1 MSMRDC
7 SMLRAPGAYAR
18 MLRNV
23 TRKILRERKTA
34 WGLHLRGGRAKD
46 FRGKCE
52 LDSQKDKVFNADNTW
67 YSWAC
72 ITLCD
77 THRLLAL

>member
-1 MSMRDC
+1 MREDVEECNEEDFKGTENSM
-7 SMLRAPGAYAR
+7 GI
-18 MLRNV
+18 
-23 TRKILRERKTA
+23 TF
-34 WGLHLRGGRAKD
+34 GGGRAKD

-52 LDSQKDKVFNADNTW
+52 LYSRKDKVFNADNTW